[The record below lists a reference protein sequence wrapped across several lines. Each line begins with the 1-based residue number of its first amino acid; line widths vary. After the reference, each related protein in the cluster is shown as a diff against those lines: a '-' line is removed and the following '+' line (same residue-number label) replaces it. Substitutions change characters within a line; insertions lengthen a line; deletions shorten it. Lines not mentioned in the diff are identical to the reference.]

1 MYVVPFI
8 MELRSN
14 RFQRYQKNY
23 YNLIVFLNVTLRR
36 IDREDMYNLVKLER
50 VKMKMEERNEI
61 KYRPFYIKIVNVQ
74 VVGCCGKAL
83 EFQCKF

>member
-14 RFQRYQKNY
+14 RFQWYQKY
-23 YNLIVFLNVTLRR
+23 YNDLTVFLNVTLRR
-36 IDREDMYNLVKLER
+36 VDREDIYNLVSLER

-61 KYRPFYIKIVNVQ
+61 RYRPF
-74 VVGCCGKAL
+74 
-83 EFQCKF
+83 

>member
-14 RFQRYQKNY
+14 RFQRYQKY
-23 YNLIVFLNVTLRR
+23 YNDLTVFLNVTLRR
-36 IDREDMYNLVKLER
+36 VDREDMYNLVSPER

-61 KYRPFYIKIVNVQ
+61 RYRPFYIKIVNVQ
-74 VVGCCGKAL
+74 VVGSFGKAL

>member
-8 MELRSN
+8 MKLRSN
-14 RFQRYQKNY
+14 RFQRYQKY
-23 YNLIVFLNVTLRR
+23 YNDLTVFLNVTLRR
-36 IDREDMYNLVKLER
+36 VDREDMYNLVSLER

-61 KYRPFYIKIVNVQ
+61 RYRPFYIKIVNVQ
-74 VVGCCGKAL
+74 VVGSFGKAL

>member
-23 YNLIVFLNVTLRR
+23 NDLTVFLNVTLRWV
-36 IDREDMYNLVKLER
+36 DREDMYNLVSPER
-50 VKMKMEERNEI
+50 VKMKME
-61 KYRPFYIKIVNVQ
+61 
-74 VVGCCGKAL
+74 
-83 EFQCKF
+83 

>member
-14 RFQRYQKNY
+14 RFQWYQKY
-23 YNLIVFLNVTLRR
+23 YNDLTVFLNVTLRR
-36 IDREDMYNLVKLER
+36 VDREDMYNLVSLER

-61 KYRPFYIKIVNVQ
+61 RYRPF
-74 VVGCCGKAL
+74 
-83 EFQCKF
+83 

>member
-14 RFQRYQKNY
+14 RFQWYQKY
-23 YNLIVFLNVTLRR
+23 YNDLTVFLNVTLRR
-36 IDREDMYNLVKLER
+36 VDREDMYNLVSLER

-61 KYRPFYIKIVNVQ
+61 RYRPFYIKIVNVQ
-74 VVGCCGKAL
+74 VVGSFGKTL